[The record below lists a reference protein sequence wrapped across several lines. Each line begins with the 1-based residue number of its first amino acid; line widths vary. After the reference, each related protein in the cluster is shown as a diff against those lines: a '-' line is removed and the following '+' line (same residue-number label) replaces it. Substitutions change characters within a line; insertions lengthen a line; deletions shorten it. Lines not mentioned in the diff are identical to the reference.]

1 MQIGVALPQMA
12 PDYGAGTTV
21 AWARRIDEGPF
32 SSVSAGERVTFS
44 NPEMV
49 ASLAAAAVV
58 TSRVRVMTNVW
69 VLPAHPMAMVAQQVG
84 TLDQLAPGRLSLGV
98 GVGGRE
104 HDYLSLGSP
113 MAGRHA
119 RLDEQVAELRRLL
132 EGEPPFP
139 GADPVGPALSGPVP
153 EFLAGAMGP
162 KAIARAAAWADG
174 VTGFSVTGSG
184 RDFARTNRLAD
195 EAWAA
200 AERPV
205 PRKVTGCFFALGVDD
220 PGPTLRAFVR
230 RYLGFL
236 GDELAS
242 AVADQVTVATPDEL
256 RRALDEAAE
265 AGCDELI
272 LVPGTAD
279 LRCLDAAEEIVG
291 AWQAHLSIS

>member
-12 PDYGAGTTV
+12 PDYGVGTTV

-49 ASLAAAAVV
+49 SSLAAAAAV
-58 TSRVRVMTNVW
+58 TTRVRIMTNVW
-69 VLPAHPMAMVAQQVG
+69 VLPVHRMPMVAQQVG

-104 HDYLSLGSP
+104 HDYLSLGST
-113 MAGRHA
+113 MERRHA
-119 RLDEQVAELRRLL
+119 RLDDQVAELRRLL
-132 EGEPPFP
+132 AGEPPFE
-139 GADPVGPALSGPVP
+139 GADPVGPALTGAVP
-153 EFLAGAMGP
+153 EILVGAMGP

-174 VTGFSVTGSG
+174 VTGFSITGSG
-184 RDFARTNRLAD
+184 RDFARTNKLAD

-200 AERPV
+200 AGRPT
-205 PRKVTGCFFALGVDD
+205 PRKVTGCFFALGVEE
-220 PGPTLRAFVR
+220 PGPTLQAFVR

-242 AVADQVTVATPDEL
+242 AVADSVTAATPDEL
-256 RRALDEAAE
+256 RRILDEAVA

-279 LRCLDAAEEIVG
+279 LRCLDAAEELVAG
-291 AWQAHLSIS
+291 SGLAGQ